1 MIRNKVKI
9 TSFAITQRESSLV
22 FSWLIF
28 CVCLVRFVLT
38 ELTILC
44 MFFLWL
50 WSFASTPLSTPPPSS
65 HSFFSSPAISTS
77 PTFSSLLSPSLP
89 SLFSSPTLTFFSYL
103 QFPNLWP
110 SFLWYRLLITIWY
123 IFFLVFLHT
132 QVYINGAIYIQNTN
146 FIFFNFYFLSFCQST
161 NFNIIWYDYTGLKD
175 VNDTIKNIKCRER
188 KMESFRMPSNNN
200 LSYY

>member
-38 ELTILC
+38 ELTVLC

-50 WSFASTPLSTPPPSS
+50 WSFSSTPLSTPPPSF

-77 PTFSSLLSPSLP
+77 PTFSSLLSPSHP

-110 SFLWYRLLITIWY
+110 SFLWYQLLITIWY

-132 QVYINGAIYIQNTN
+132 QFYINGAIYIQN
-146 FIFFNFYFLSFCQST
+146 T

-175 VNDTIKNIKCRER
+175 VNDTVKNIKCRER